1 MKNRLF
7 EYMNSRIS
15 GDINPAGR
23 MKEAGPLIT
32 ISRQTGCGAS
42 QIAWLLCQE
51 LNKRKTSAKSGGKW
65 NMISREILQKSAE
78 ELNLD
83 QESLKHALSD
93 KDRGIMDQ
101 IIEALSTHAHKSDQK
116 IFKTIQDVIMKFGNS
131 GNVVIVGRG
140 GAGFCSDIK
149 QALHV
154 RLEAP
159 EEWRIETIAKRLDF
173 SKAFATEYVNKNDSD
188 RDLRVTRIIGHKPDH
203 SIYDVAINR
212 SRFTE
217 QEIVETIIQLA
228 TIKGLI

>member
-1 MKNRLF
+1 MENRLF
-7 EYMNSRIS
+7 EYMNHRIG
-15 GDINPAGR
+15 GDINPAGHT
-23 MKEAGPLIT
+23 KEAGPLIT

-42 QIAWLLCQE
+42 HIAWSLCQE
-51 LNKRKTSAKSGGKW
+51 LNKRKSSAKSGGKW

-83 QESLKHALSD
+83 QASLKHVLSD

-116 IFKTIQDVIMKFGNS
+116 IFKTIQDVIMKFGTN

-140 GAGFCSDIK
+140 GAGFCSGIK
-149 QALHV
+149 QALHI

-159 EEWRIETIAKRLDF
+159 EAWRIETIAKRLDF
-173 SKAFATEYVNKNDSD
+173 SKAFATEYINKNDSD
-188 RDLRVTRIIGHKPDH
+188 RDLRVSRIIGRKPDH
-203 SIYDVAINR
+203 SMYDVAINR

-228 TIKGLI
+228 SIKGLI